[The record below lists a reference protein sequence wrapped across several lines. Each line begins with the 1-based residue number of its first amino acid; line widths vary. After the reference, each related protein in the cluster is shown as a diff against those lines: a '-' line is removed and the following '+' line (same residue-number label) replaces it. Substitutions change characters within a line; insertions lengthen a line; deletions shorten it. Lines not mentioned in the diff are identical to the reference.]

1 MRAVAQRSIRHG
13 FASATLM
20 GRGLSRGYHASVLPS
35 LLSTSSPEFRA
46 KAEAMDAAVADYEAK
61 VSKARLGGGEKAAQR
76 MISKGKKLPRERCA
90 TH

>member
-1 MRAVAQRSIRHG
+1 
-13 FASATLM
+13 
-20 GRGLSRGYHASVLPS
+20 
-35 LLSTSSPEFRA
+35 
-46 KAEAMDAAVADYEAK
+46 MDAAVADYEAK